1 MTLRNMIWLIPL
13 AIICSAC
20 PYESAVPLAK
30 KPTEPIDSSLI
41 GYWYGI
47 VKDGSDFFGI
57 EALDI
62 TKKTDSVYA
71 ITRYGKS
78 IKGDMILPDTSYYTG
93 FTSRLGELTFMSV
106 EGTVKIPSR
115 KSASGYEDHKIYY
128 LSLIQRSNDTL
139 SIKTVTE
146 DFTTRKDF
154 RSPEE
159 LQSAIV
165 AMTQQQ
171 KNIFDD
177 LYSLSYRKME
187 RVVR

>member
-1 MTLRNMIWLIPL
+1 MTLRKMIWLLPL
-13 AIICSAC
+13 AFICSAC

-30 KPTEPIDSSLI
+30 KPTEPIDSSLV
-41 GYWYGI
+41 GYWYVI

-62 TKKTDSVYA
+62 TRKTNSVYA

-93 FTSRLGELTFMSV
+93 FTSRLGDLIFMSV

-115 KSASGYEDHKIYY
+115 KSPSGYEDHRIYY
-128 LSLIQRSNDTL
+128 LSLIERRNDTL

-146 DFTTRKDF
+146 DFTARKDF

-159 LQSAIV
+159 LQAAIV
-165 AMTQQQ
+165 ALTHQQ

-187 RVVR
+187 KVVR